1 MALNI
6 GDIVKIFHFDDG
18 NQELLE
24 NNYPNLWR
32 IIEFRFNKSK
42 SIIQPVEWIK
52 NRPFTS
58 AIDIN
63 SRSISSWKLQKLD
76 GNLPE

>member
-24 NNYPNLWR
+24 NNCPNLWR

-42 SIIQPVEWIK
+42 STDHSLNCIMLLLNDYVCC
-52 NRPFTS
+52 
-58 AIDIN
+58 
-63 SRSISSWKLQKLD
+63 
-76 GNLPE
+76 GY